1 MSSSGW
7 KEAFFIMFYPSLKEV
22 CEYAKVYNIIP
33 VMYEYYADLDTPI
46 SVFLKLKKD
55 NNCFLL
61 ESVEGSKSK
70 KRYSFIG
77 RNPFLIF
84 KGYKDK
90 VVIKDY
96 SGEEKEYKLDPIGKL
111 KELMEEY
118 KSPKIPGFPSFTGGA
133 VGFFS
138 YDAVRLI
145 EDLKNEPREDI
156 KIPEL
161 HFLFTDEII
170 AFDHIRQKLII
181 IVNMHVKEDI
191 EKQYERAT
199 KRIIEIQNEL
209 YEKRAYDFQNKDTK
223 NRIPPQIESNMTEDG
238 FCAIVN
244 KAKEYIQNG
253 DIFQV
258 VLSQR
263 FKIKT
268 NVDPLNVYRTLRI
281 INPSPYMYYLQFDE
295 YKIVGAS
302 PEMLVRVEDGIIT
315 TCPIAGTRK
324 RGKNDEEDEVLGKEL
339 LSDPKENAEHVM
351 LVDLGRNDIGKVSE
365 FGSVK
370 VSRLKYL
377 QSFSHVIHLV
387 SDVTGILRKDKTPLD
402 ALLATIP
409 AGTLT
414 GAPKVRAM
422 EIIDELENV
431 KRGVYGGAICY
442 LSFCQNLD
450 SCITI
455 RTAFFKDNFALIQA
469 GAGIVADSIPH
480 LEYEETKNKA
490 KAMIKA
496 IEEGDFI

>member
-223 NRIPPQIESNMTEDG
+223 NRIPPQI
-238 FCAIVN
+238 
-244 KAKEYIQNG
+244 
-253 DIFQV
+253 
-258 VLSQR
+258 
-263 FKIKT
+263 
-268 NVDPLNVYRTLRI
+268 
-281 INPSPYMYYLQFDE
+281 
-295 YKIVGAS
+295 
-302 PEMLVRVEDGIIT
+302 
-315 TCPIAGTRK
+315 
-324 RGKNDEEDEVLGKEL
+324 
-339 LSDPKENAEHVM
+339 
-351 LVDLGRNDIGKVSE
+351 
-365 FGSVK
+365 
-370 VSRLKYL
+370 
-377 QSFSHVIHLV
+377 
-387 SDVTGILRKDKTPLD
+387 
-402 ALLATIP
+402 
-409 AGTLT
+409 
-414 GAPKVRAM
+414 
-422 EIIDELENV
+422 
-431 KRGVYGGAICY
+431 
-442 LSFCQNLD
+442 
-450 SCITI
+450 
-455 RTAFFKDNFALIQA
+455 
-469 GAGIVADSIPH
+469 
-480 LEYEETKNKA
+480 
-490 KAMIKA
+490 
-496 IEEGDFI
+496 